1 MNEDLTTLQVLM
13 LENEVQDIGNAVMG
27 LYKSYKSTIT
37 EAIDDF
43 LDQDNDLAFMFE
55 EAKKRFL
62 AAKRGLAL
70 TNKLQDPLQRKE
82 HKSRVLSNLNKLRA
96 IFKRLEQAVNDVVA
110 QAQNNS
116 QNKDLFQQATPP
128 GIKNDFNQPHHPP
141 AYRQFRGPQTKEPQ
155 QAQQ

>member
-1 MNEDLTTLQVLM
+1 MSEDLTTLQVLM
-13 LENEVQDIGNAVMG
+13 LENEIQDIGNAVME
-27 LYKSYKSTIT
+27 LYKSYKATLT

-70 TNKLQDPLQRKE
+70 TNKLQDPLQRKQ

-96 IFKRLEQAVNDVVA
+96 IFNRLERAVNDVIA
-110 QAQNNS
+110 QAKDNS
-116 QNKDLFQQATPP
+116 QNRDLFQQAAKP
-128 GIKNDFNQPHHPP
+128 GVRNDFNQANRPP
-141 AYRQFRGPQTKEPQ
+141 EYKQYNGPQPREPQ
-155 QAQQ
+155 Q